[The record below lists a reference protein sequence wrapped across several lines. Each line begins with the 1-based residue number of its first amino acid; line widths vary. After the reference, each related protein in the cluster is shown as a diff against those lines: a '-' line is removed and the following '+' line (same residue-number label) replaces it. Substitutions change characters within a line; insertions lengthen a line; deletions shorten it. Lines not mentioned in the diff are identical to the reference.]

1 MADQWLSYIN
11 SDKFCTQ
18 GGILKA
24 GVTKTFSK
32 PFKNTSYTIAI
43 GICSASGDIHATEPK
58 IKTKTTTQF
67 AFNQAFNGSTTYNS
81 ANYEWMCSGYIA

>member
-1 MADQWLSYIN
+1 M
-11 SDKFCTQ
+11 Q
-18 GGILKA
+18 GGILNA

-43 GICSASGDIHATEPK
+43 GICSQYNDTQPTEPK

-67 AFNQAFNGSTTYNS
+67 AFNQAYNGSTTYNAAS
-81 ANYEWMCSGYIA
+81 YEWMCSGYIN